1 MHAGAGA
8 AGDDD
13 DRNDDDDDGDDGDG
27 GDDDADDDHLDVSAL
42 EISEKVPRPPGPLD
56 ETRTDDFVCS
66 CWFAVATVCQPLLRF
81 AHALVAFSRSG

>member
-1 MHAGAGA
+1 MDADAGA

-13 DRNDDDDDGDDGDG
+13 DRNDDADDGDG
-27 GDDDADDDHLDVSAL
+27 GDDDADDDDLDVSPL

-56 ETRTDDFVCS
+56 ETRTDDFLCS

-81 AHALVAFSRSG
+81 AHALVALSRSG